1 MNSSHQ
7 YTSAPGHLL
16 PGRWFDGRSSQARPV
31 LVGLRATAR
40 GPSLHLHPL
49 SAPGAAP
56 VMFAHQDVG
65 WPEAWNARRPQARVV
80 VDLRDHGSLEIDAVS
95 AWHAALA
102 AAGARPGLAQRM
114 QTRWS
119 VLLAVLLAA
128 AIGLTLF
135 YRYGTPWMATQLTRW
150 VPVGWEAALAD
161 QGLQQMDDGL
171 LKPSKLP
178 PERQAQ
184 LRARFDALAGQI
196 PPALQRYPGYAPR
209 LQLEFRSGL
218 GANAFALPGG
228 QVVMTDG
235 LVQAAA
241 KQGLDDDALV
251 GVLAHEIGHVVH
263 RHTTRM
269 VVEQGVLQMGL
280 GLALGDVSGVLSTG
294 GALLTGLHYRRNHE
308 READCFAIGLMRHAA
323 LPTAPM
329 GTLLLAIAHD
339 EDDAEGS
346 QKSGA
351 SQPAPQKQGKAEA
364 AHPIWSLLS
373 SHPDTVE
380 RAHALQEGQSPHCSA
395 L

>member
-1 MNSSHQ
+1 LNASQES
-7 YTSAPGHLL
+7 TVAPGDLL

-31 LVGLRATAR
+31 LVGLRPTAR

-49 SAPGAAP
+49 SAPNGAP
-56 VMFAHQDVG
+56 VVFAHQDVG

-80 VDLRDHGSLEIDAVS
+80 VDLRGQGSLEIDAVP

-135 YRYGTPWMATQLTRW
+135 YRHGTPWMATQLTRW
-150 VPVGWEAALAD
+150 VPLAWESTMAE

-184 LRARFDALAGQI
+184 LRARFDALAAQI

-209 LQLEFRSGL
+209 LRLEFRAGL

-241 KQGLDDDALV
+241 KQGLADDALV

-269 VVEQGVLQMGL
+269 LVEQGVLQMGL

-294 GALLTGLHYRRNHE
+294 GALLTGLHYRRGHE
-308 READCFAIGLMRHAA
+308 READCFAIGLMRHAT

-329 GTLLLAIAHD
+329 GTLLLAIARD
-339 EDDAEGS
+339 EDEAEDG
-346 QKSGA
+346 KKPGA
-351 SQPAPQKQGKAEA
+351 SQPAPRKQDKAEA
-364 AHPIWSLLS
+364 AHPVWSLLS
-373 SHPDTVE
+373 SHPDTAE
-380 RAHALQEGQSPHCSA
+380 RASALQQGQAAHCA
-395 L
+395 TP

>member
-7 YTSAPGHLL
+7 YTSAPRHLL

-56 VMFAHQDVG
+56 VVFAHQDVG

-308 READCFAIGLMRHAA
+308 READCFAIDLMRHAA

-351 SQPAPQKQGKAEA
+351 SQTAPQKQGKAEA

-380 RAHALQEGQSPHCSA
+380 RAHALQQGQSPHCSA
-395 L
+395 P

>member
-56 VMFAHQDVG
+56 VVFAHQDVG

-128 AIGLTLF
+128 AIGLLLF
-135 YRYGTPWMATQLTRW
+135 YRYGTPWAATQLTRW
-150 VPVGWEAALAD
+150 VPMGWETAMAD
-161 QGLQQMDDGL
+161 QGLQEMDDGL
-171 LKPSKLP
+171 LKPSKLA

-184 LRARFDALAGQI
+184 LRARFDALAQQI
-196 PPALQRYPGYAPR
+196 PPALHRYTHYAP
-209 LQLEFRSGL
+209 QWTLEFRAGM

-228 QVVMTDG
+228 RVVMTDG

-241 KQGLDDDALV
+241 RHGLGDEALV

-280 GLALGDVSGVLSTG
+280 GLALGDVSGILSTG
-294 GALLTGLHYRRNHE
+294 SALLTGLHYRRSHE
-308 READCFAIGLMRHAA
+308 READCFALGLMRHAA

-329 GTLLLAIAHD
+329 GTLLLAIARDED
-339 EDDAEGS
+339 EDDKKQEKDGAGS
-346 QKSGA
+346 
-351 SQPAPQKQGKAEA
+351 APPGKHGSPEA

-380 RAHALQEGQSPHCSA
+380 RASALQQGQAPHCPQ
-395 L
+395 

>member
-1 MNSSHQ
+1 MPTPEQ
-7 YTSAPGHLL
+7 AALI
-16 PGRWFDGRSSQARPV
+16 PGRWFDGQSSKARPV
-31 LVGLRATAR
+31 MVGLRPTPQ
-40 GPSLHLHPL
+40 GPSLVLHPL
-49 SAPGAAP
+49 SQPGAKP
-56 VMFAHQDVG
+56 IVFRWNDVG
-65 WPEAWNARRPQARVV
+65 WPEAWNARKPQARVV
-80 VDLRDHGSLEIDAVS
+80 VDLQGHGSVEIDAVP

-135 YRYGTPWMATQLTRW
+135 YRHGTPWMATQLTRW
-150 VPVGWEAALAD
+150 VPLGWETTMAD
-161 QGLQQMDDGL
+161 QGLRQMDDGL
-171 LKPSKLP
+171 LKPSQLAP
-178 PERQAQ
+178 ARQDQ
-184 LRARFDALAGQI
+184 LRARFDTLARQI
-196 PPALQRYPGYAPR
+196 PPAQQRYPGYAP
-209 LQLEFRSGL
+209 QWTLEFRKGL

-228 QVVMTDG
+228 RVVMTDG

-241 KQGLDDDALV
+241 REGLEDDALV

-269 VVEQGVLQMGL
+269 LVEQGVLQMGL

-294 GALLTGLHYRRNHE
+294 GALLTGLHYRRAHE
-308 READCFAIGLMRHAA
+308 READCFALGLMRHAA

-329 GTLLLAIAHD
+329 GTLLLAIARD
-339 EDDAEGS
+339 EDEEEEGGGK
-346 QKSGA
+346 QSGA
-351 SQPAPQKQGKAEA
+351 SHPAPRKQGSAEA

-380 RAHALQEGQSPHCSA
+380 RASA
-395 L
+395 LRQGQAAHCTAP

>member
-56 VMFAHQDVG
+56 VVFAHQDVG

-235 LVQAAA
+235 LVQAAT

-380 RAHALQEGQSPHCSA
+380 RAHALQQGQSPHCSTP
-395 L
+395 